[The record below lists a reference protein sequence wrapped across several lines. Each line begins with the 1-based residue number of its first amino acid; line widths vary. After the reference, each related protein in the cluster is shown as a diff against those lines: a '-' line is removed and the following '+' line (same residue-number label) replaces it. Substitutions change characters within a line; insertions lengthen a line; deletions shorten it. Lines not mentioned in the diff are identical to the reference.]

1 MRVKNFNDPVSM
13 ADGTLKTLVGMGGD
27 SGGGSGGAPVAGL
40 TLEEIDGNDLPMDLT
55 HDGIIIIVH
64 DDAEYAVQITAKLP
78 GISRILSFNT
88 AKNTMFVCPVKDGT
102 RLEGGSYPGH
112 TASHNTLL
120 YYH

>member
-27 SGGGSGGAPVAGL
+27 SGGGSGGVPVAGL
-40 TLEEIDGNDLPMDLT
+40 TLEEIDGNNLPMNLT
-55 HDGIIIIVH
+55 HDGILIIVH
-64 DDAEYAVQITAKLP
+64 DDVEYDVQITVTVP
-78 GISRILSFNT
+78 GIRRMSFDT
-88 AKNTMFVCPVKDGT
+88 AENTMFVCPVKDGT
-102 RLEGGSYPGH
+102 HIEGGSYPSH